1 MVSVTGRDVITT
13 GAGWMPPAGCTR
25 SGWVLVMFTVGRA
38 AGVGRGKTLIRAVSF
53 LGPRLTEGAT
63 EDSSRPDVTDW
74 VVASDS
80 AGFPIPGGLGKGRSN
95 GEVSGGGITKGR
107 RGKAV
112 DVSTVISVV
121 DRGVIVGGSRRI
133 DITGVLLGKEMRVV
147 PGLVALGIEPVGSDL
162 GGSAMRTVSFLGSA
176 MG

>member
-1 MVSVTGRDVITT
+1 
-13 GAGWMPPAGCTR
+13 
-25 SGWVLVMFTVGRA
+25 
-38 AGVGRGKTLIRAVSF
+38 
-53 LGPRLTEGAT
+53 
-63 EDSSRPDVTDW
+63 
-74 VVASDS
+74 
-80 AGFPIPGGLGKGRSN
+80 LGKGRSN
-95 GEVSGGGITKGR
+95 GEVPGGGITGGR

-147 PGLVALGIEPVGSDL
+147 SGLGTPGSEPGDSDL
-162 GGSAMRTVSFLGSA
+162 EGSAMRTVSFLGSA